1 MRLCGKAIEKVERT
15 IEKGECVRLFI
26 GICWYLMWSATT
38 EEVVVLGWTF
48 NIDIQRGQTENDKH
62 FSLFTPSTSFF

>member
-1 MRLCGKAIEKVERT
+1 MRLCGKAIEKVERI

-38 EEVVVLGWTF
+38 EEVVALGWTF